1 MSTIKPG
8 ITAAI
13 AAAAILTTPTHTAAA
28 YCPEL
33 G

>member
-13 AAAAILTTPTHTAAA
+13 AAAAIPPHPPTAEAA

>member
-13 AAAAILTTPTHTAAA
+13 AAAAILTTPTAEAA